1 MAKLIATWN
10 TARGV
15 WEQPTTSLLCGHSV
29 PYSQVWPSSGTM
41 QNGICYEQP
50 TQAQLT
56 TENEYLY
63 LPTPKARDY
72 PAEGYEAGL
81 RRSQPQ
87 LGTVMRSLLPT
98 PMASDTFTDNLKST
112 QQKEGSMHSVT
123 HAQVVK
129 RPDLLPTPTTMDN
142 LPAREGEAY
151 EKAKNVGGRK
161 NRATTGNLR
170 EAVIH
175 AIPSPLLPT
184 PMANSYRGPANSE
197 VEAGDPKHRFA
208 VAAEIINRSGTWGK
222 YEPAIRRW
230 EQTINTPAPTATI
243 PDGRDGNHRLN
254 PEFAEWLMGI
264 PGRLD
269 GLDLTRAERL
279 KMAGN
284 GVCPQQAELA
294 LTILIERLNTN
305 E

>member
-1 MAKLIATWN
+1 MPT
-10 TARGV
+10 
-15 WEQPTTSLLCGHSV
+15 PTT
-29 PYSQVWPSSGTM
+29 QTSSGK
-41 QNGICYEQP
+41 C
-50 TQAQLT
+50 
-56 TENEYLY
+56 
-63 LPTPKARDY
+63 RDHGGDLLHDVTCGCSRS
-72 PAEGYEAGL
+72 E
-81 RRSQPQ
+81 RR
-87 LGTVMRSLLPT
+87 LLPT
-98 PMASDTFTDNLKST
+98 PTVAHLRNHDEPIEDYEARVT
-112 QQKEGSMHSVT
+112 QWENGELNGKPGVSLGVEVRR
-123 HAQVVK
+123 A
-129 RPDLLPTPTTMDN
+129 LLPTPTTMDN

-184 PMANSYRGPANSE
+184 PLVDDSKNDGRNE
-197 VEAGDPKHRFA
+197 
-208 VAAEIINRSGTWGK
+208 NRYPTLASTVVQASWGK

-305 E
+305 EQLAR